1 MSNPEEVKQVGEEVM
16 NAMNIRLKRVRTMR
30 EAVGLGFF
38 YVGMLAFFMYAILR
52 LVISGGH

>member
-1 MSNPEEVKQVGEEVM
+1 M
-16 NAMNIRLKRVRTMR
+16 NALNIRLKRVRTTR

-38 YVGMLAFFMYAILR
+38 YVGMLTFFMYAILR